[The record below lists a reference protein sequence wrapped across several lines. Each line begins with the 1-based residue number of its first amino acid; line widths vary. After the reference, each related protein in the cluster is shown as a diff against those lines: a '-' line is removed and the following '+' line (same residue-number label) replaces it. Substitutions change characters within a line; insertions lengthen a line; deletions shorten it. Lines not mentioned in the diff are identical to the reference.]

1 MKKRIFIASSVEGLD
16 VAYAAQENL
25 EYNFEV
31 TVWPQ
36 GIFKLTRS
44 TLDSLYDSLRKFDA
58 AIFVFTPDDEVI
70 IRDKKESKVRDNVL
84 FELGLFLGGLGR
96 ECCFILQ
103 PRSANELS
111 LPKDLLGVTPATYDD
126 KREDGN
132 LVAALGP
139 PCNKIRRAIIPHSRK
154 EPPRVSSD
162 ATLEDILL
170 SRPFRLFFNP
180 ENKRSKKMVFKGGGL
195 ITEGNNQNEH
205 SWRVVK
211 DRLELVNLAGKV
223 FSRFYYDKKDKM
235 FKHTNEEDTLSLRG
249 QYIVPEE

>member
-16 VAYAAQENL
+16 VAYHVQENL

-31 TVWPQ
+31 TVWSQ
-36 GIFKLTRS
+36 GIFELTRS
-44 TLDSLYDSLRKFDA
+44 KLESLCNSLRKFDA
-58 AIFVFTPDDEVI
+58 AIFVFTPDDDVV

-111 LPKDLLGVTPATYDD
+111 LPTDLLGVTPATYDD

-132 LVAALGP
+132 LGAALGP
-139 PCNKIRRAIIPHSRK
+139 PCNKIRKAIIPHSRK
-154 EPPRVSSD
+154 EPPRVSAD
-162 ATLEDILL
+162 ATLEDIIL
-170 SRPFRLFFNP
+170 SRPFRLFYNP
-180 ENKRSKKMVFKGGGL
+180 ESKRSKKIVFKTGGL

-211 DRLELVNLAGKV
+211 DKLELMNLDGKV
-223 FSRFYYDKKDKM
+223 YSRFYYDKKGKM
-235 FKHTNEEDTLSLRG
+235 FKHTDEEDTLSIRG